1 MGSVYEMGMTSD
13 DLWPVRCVT
22 RIFFLF
28 LLKGLGVR
36 VAYVIYRSRHLAVSL
51 NCFLRGSNHL
61 QADFKTN
68 IHTVNRNR
76 RTKA

>member
-1 MGSVYEMGMTSD
+1 MIS
-13 DLWPVRCVT
+13 WPLRCVT

-36 VAYVIYRSRHLAVSL
+36 VAYVIYRRRHLAVSL

-61 QADFKTN
+61 QANFKTN
-68 IHTVNRNR
+68 IHTGICCRQSEPENKGIIVSEF
-76 RTKA
+76 

>member
-1 MGSVYEMGMTSD
+1 MNVGSVYEMGMTSD
-13 DLWPVRCVT
+13 DFMAATLCYKR
-22 RIFFLF
+22 FFLF
-28 LLKGLGVR
+28 FLKGLGVK
-36 VAYVIYRSRHLAVSL
+36 VYRSRHLAVSL